1 MRIKSIVAAIIP
13 AYNEE
18 KTISAVV
25 KAAKESDLLS
35 EVIVVSDGSTDKTA
49 KLARAAGADRV
60 LNLPKKGGKG
70 AAMLHGITHTDA
82 EIILFLDADLKGLK
96 SEHIKRLVEP
106 VFRGDK
112 IMLVGIRDRGSI
124 LSRMTTR
131 LPLIGGERAMQR
143 FVIENIPDK
152 YLKGFMAESAL
163 NYYCRSRRLPY
174 GRVFLPGLKIRRKMQ
189 KVGVLKGFWQY
200 VKMAYQ
206 VIKAIVVVRFAKA
219 RGRF

>member
-1 MRIKSIVAAIIP
+1 MRRAKIAAIIP

-18 KTISAVV
+18 KTIADVV
-25 KAAKESDLLS
+25 KVAKESDLLN
-35 EVIVVSDGSTDKTA
+35 EVIVVSDGSTDKTTSF
-49 KLARAAGADRV
+49 ARKAGADIV
-60 LNLPKKGGKG
+60 LRLPKKSGKG

-82 EIILFLDADLKGLK
+82 EIILFLDADLKGLNTG
-96 SEHIKRLVEP
+96 HIKRLVEP

-143 FVIENIPDK
+143 FIIENIPDR
-152 YLKGFMAESAL
+152 YLEGFMAESAL
-163 NYYCRSRRLPY
+163 NYYCRSRKLPY

-189 KVGVLKGFWQY
+189 KVGVLKGLWQY
-200 VKMAYQ
+200 VKMIYSI
-206 VIKAIVVVRFAKA
+206 IKAIVLVRLA
-219 RGRF
+219 RMRGKF